1 MSWVMLT
8 GDQVPGSPPMS
19 EGEGLAAAGAD
30 VATAEAETEAELD
43 DAVSD
48 DPPQAASSPAARSP
62 TVAIVIALVVRF
74 MVVPL
79 FSGAVVLL
87 NGA

>member
-8 GDQVPGSPPMS
+8 GDQVPGSPPMR

-30 VATAEAETEAELD
+30 VATAEADGEAALD
-43 DAVSD
+43 PALSD
-48 DPPQAASSPAARSP
+48 DPPQAASSPAARMP

>member
-1 MSWVMLT
+1 
-8 GDQVPGSPPMS
+8 MS
-19 EGEGLAAAGAD
+19 EGEGLASAGAD
-30 VATAEAETEAELD
+30 GAAAEADGEAALEPAL
-43 DAVSD
+43 SD
-48 DPPQAASSPAARSP
+48 DPPHAASSPAARRP

-74 MVVPL
+74 IAVPL